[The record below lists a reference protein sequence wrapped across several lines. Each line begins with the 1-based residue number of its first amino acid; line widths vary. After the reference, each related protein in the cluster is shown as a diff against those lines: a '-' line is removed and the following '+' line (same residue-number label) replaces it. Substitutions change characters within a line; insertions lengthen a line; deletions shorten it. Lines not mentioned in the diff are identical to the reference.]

1 MFTRILYPL
10 LCIVLLVGCG
20 AEPAAT
26 AEQAAAPA
34 PTVAAVAI
42 DPGSCGLALDAN
54 AAPTEAIAATLNAE
68 GEMVVQQNID
78 ALMALWDAD
87 GQIIDAKNTPNDSN
101 DDQTWNGRDAI
112 RNRYVRVV
120 FPGAP
125 AAVQPADLD
134 IAIDGS
140 TAVVTATTQIGSEIS
155 PGGDRWQLQEK
166 EGCWLI
172 SSLTY
177 NLEGQ

>member
-1 MFTRILYPL
+1 MFTRMLYPL
-10 LCIVLLVGCG
+10 LCIALLCGCG
-20 AEPAAT
+20 SASTPSV
-26 AEQAAAPA
+26 EQAPTAAPVA
-34 PTVAAVAI
+34 PVSIA
-42 DPGSCGLALDAN
+42 PGSCGLQLNAN
-54 AAPTEAIAATLNAE
+54 TPPTEAIGATLAAE
-68 GEMVVQQNID
+68 GQMVVQQNID
-78 ALMALWDAD
+78 GLMALWDAE
-87 GQIIDAKNTPNDSN
+87 GKIVDAQNTPADDG

-134 IAIDGS
+134 IVIDGGA
-140 TAVVTATTQIGSEIS
+140 AVVTATTQIGSEIS
-155 PGGDRWQLQEK
+155 PGGDRWQLLEK
-166 EGCWLI
+166 DGCWLI

>member
-1 MFTRILYPL
+1 MLTRILYSL
-10 LCIVLLVGCG
+10 LCIALLGGCG
-20 AEPAAT
+20 SAPTPA
-26 AEQAAAPA
+26 AEQAAVPV
-34 PTVAAVAI
+34 PTAAASI
-42 DPGSCGLALDAN
+42 DPGSCGLALAAN
-54 AAPTEAIAATLNAE
+54 AAPAEAIGATLAAE
-68 GEMVVQQNID
+68 GEFVVQQNID

-87 GQIIDAKNTPNDSN
+87 GQIIDAKNTPDDAN

-134 IAIDGS
+134 IVMDGS

-155 PGGDRWQLQEK
+155 PGGDRWQLVDQD
-166 EGCWLI
+166 GCWLI

>member
-87 GQIIDAKNTPNDSN
+87 GQIIDA
-101 DDQTWNGRDAI
+101 
-112 RNRYVRVV
+112 
-120 FPGAP
+120 
-125 AAVQPADLD
+125 
-134 IAIDGS
+134 
-140 TAVVTATTQIGSEIS
+140 
-155 PGGDRWQLQEK
+155 
-166 EGCWLI
+166 
-172 SSLTY
+172 
-177 NLEGQ
+177 